1 MELYIIR
8 HGETIWNAAGKLQGH
23 ADIELN
29 ENGIALAEVT
39 SKALLEV
46 KFDVIYSSPLIRAK
60 HTAKIICANRAI
72 EIIEDERLK
81 EIGFGDIEGKDFK
94 ELENA
99 PEYGFDNFFNHP
111 EAYVPTAG
119 GETIEQLC
127 KRSANFMD
135 EVIMNSKQDTVLIVA
150 HAALN
155 KSLLKYIK
163 NLELKDFWSGEFQ
176 KNCAVTIAE
185 INGDNIQIKQ
195 EGKIYY

>member
-39 SKALLEV
+39 SKALLDV
-46 KFDVIYSSPLIRAK
+46 KFDAIYSSPLIRAK
-60 HTAKIICANRAI
+60 HTANIICGNRAI
-72 EIIEDERLK
+72 DIIEDQRLK

-94 ELENA
+94 LLENM
-99 PEYGFDNFFNHP
+99 PEYGFDNFFNKP

-127 KRSANFMD
+127 QRSANFMD
-135 EVIMNSKQDTVLIVA
+135 EVIRNSKHNTVLIVA

-155 KSLLKYIK
+155 KSLLRYIK
-163 NLELKDFWSGEFQ
+163 KLELKDFWSGEFQ

-185 INGDNIQIKQ
+185 INGDHMHIKQ